1 MSNWKKYE
9 DVKNVEFRENSDG
22 GKTFRIRKMMETGKS
37 YTKTFEA
44 PTGLGKRDLHR
55 WVLKER
61 ERILENLHSP
71 TTRIES
77 EMSLTMYFE
86 SVYLQK
92 SKVKNLKPKTLYDY
106 KRNFKQYIQPTLGNV
121 RLCDLRRVDVE
132 RLFDRMDAD
141 GVGNAMI
148 AYVHRVLRTILNYA
162 VDDELISRNPAV
174 GRTNPTYSAE
184 EKTSLTVH
192 ELNVVLE
199 HMKNETPYW
208 NTLVVVMANTGC
220 RRGEIAALRW
230 EDIDFE
236 NGTISFVNN
245 AVKIPGEP
253 LSVGTPKTKSSS
265 RRIPMVDDVAEA
277 LQRHHA
283 MYPGMEFVF
292 FSPVN
297 PGNPIAPDT
306 ITNYIRKL
314 SDELSGSLN
323 GKHISPHSF
332 RHTFTTIVREE
343 GLATSFP
350 QRILGHSS
358 AAVTGIYDHSGVSM
372 ESKSKTVNTFNSALK
387 EDRNSMKPF

>member
-1 MSNWKKYE
+1 
-9 DVKNVEFRENSDG
+9 
-22 GKTFRIRKMMETGKS
+22 
-37 YTKTFEA
+37 
-44 PTGLGKRDLHR
+44 
-55 WVLKER
+55 
-61 ERILENLHSP
+61 
-71 TTRIES
+71 
-77 EMSLTMYFE
+77 
-86 SVYLQK
+86 
-92 SKVKNLKPKTLYDY
+92 
-106 KRNFKQYIQPTLGNV
+106 
-121 RLCDLRRVDVE
+121 
-132 RLFDRMDAD
+132 
-141 GVGNAMI
+141 
-148 AYVHRVLRTILNYA
+148 
-162 VDDELISRNPAV
+162 
-174 GRTNPTYSAE
+174 
-184 EKTSLTVH
+184 
-192 ELNVVLE
+192 
-199 HMKNETPYW
+199 MKNETPYW
-208 NTLVVVMANTGC
+208 NTLVVVMAYTGC

-265 RRIPMVDDVAEA
+265 RRIPMVDDVVEA
-277 LQRHHA
+277 LQRHHT

-297 PGNPIAPDT
+297 PSNPIAPDT

-332 RHTFTTIVREE
+332 RHSFATIVREE

-387 EDRNSMKPF
+387 EDRNSMKPI